1 MGRKFKPSTRLTAVI
16 IAILLRVLNSAL
28 AICGVIKQLGSLN
41 SSWSVGSGSGIVT
54 SSPNIINCI

>member
-28 AICGVIKQLGSLN
+28 AICGVIRPKDLKEILYLD
-41 SSWSVGSGSGIVT
+41 
-54 SSPNIINCI
+54 